1 MTAIKSALSKQV
13 TRGEMLTQIVIILI
27 AVLGVAQF
35 THIFAAQPSQT
46 TKTTSVGATGAPGAN
61 GSDGAAG
68 AKGEPGDVGATGSRG
83 AGGIKGLAGAAGVNG
98 APGATGP
105 IGIPG
110 ILSSAYGQFSGS
122 NQEMDF
128 STPDEWVP
136 IPFNIVGPSSGTTV
150 STASP
155 ATITVDESGVC
166 QVTANIYFSAWES
179 MEATYTPTVYK
190 LGVKIGSAAVTPVSA
205 VYAADPGHFTLNL
218 NDIVDLSDG
227 ETIQFYISASET
239 EMGPFA
245 NVVTLESGSAYVM
258 QISE

>member
-27 AVLGVAQF
+27 SILGVAQF

-46 TKTTSVGATGAPGAN
+46 SNTASVGATGATGAN
-61 GSDGAAG
+61 GSNGAAG
-68 AKGEPGDVGATGSRG
+68 ANGEPGAAGSRG
-83 AGGIKGLAGAAGVNG
+83 ANGIRGLAGATGENGV
-98 APGATGP
+98 PGSTGSA
-105 IGIPG
+105 GIPG

-122 NQEMDF
+122 NQEIDF
-128 STPDEWVP
+128 STPNEWVP
-136 IPFNIVGPSSGTTV
+136 IPFNVVGPSSGTTV
-150 STASP
+150 STTSP

-166 QVTANIYFSAWES
+166 QVTASIYFSAWES

-190 LGVKIGSAAVTPVSA
+190 LGVKIGSADVTLVSA
-205 VYAADPGHFTLNL
+205 VYAADSGHFTLNL
-218 NDIVDLSDG
+218 NDIIDLSNG
-227 ETIQFYISASET
+227 ETVQFYISASDT